1 MQYVYKYLNNRGDVV
16 YVGITN
22 NMARRVKEH
31 KSDKLADIK
40 NPMIYYF
47 PVKHRGDAEMLE
59 TYLIGWY
66 GTKKYYNT
74 AKTRKGD
81 FSFLDVVEDFP
92 WQRYEE
98 DGAIEKIPF
107 VISEVIGTREVIIE
121 KEKIVKKKVY
131 VKNETEQLEL
141 AMFRV
146 RETGKV
152 LDDLLV
158 DTDNTINM
166 LLRLQAS
173 GKDSVDYELVE
184 EGLELFKRRKRII
197 NVQKKLYKYGI
208 VPEIMTPVSH
218 ETYQKRKKRHKQ
230 SVILAEKLSVRIDEH
245 IEKCKKA
252 RGEYVERFSSHLG
265 EGGTDHRRSICL

>member
-107 VISEVIGTREVIIE
+107 VISEVIGTKEVIVE
-121 KEKIVKKKVY
+121 KEKIVKEKVY
-131 VKNETEQLEL
+131 VDKESSANDIINRHNQKCFEYTS
-141 AMFRV
+141 F
-146 RETGKV
+146 
-152 LDDLLV
+152 LDDQISSAEDWIKHLLGLLKSK
-158 DTDNTINM
+158 NSH
-166 LLRLQAS
+166 LLRLTISCDLILFDKRLRALRLQRKYANYALLP
-173 GKDSVDYELVE
+173 KALHLDDNDYNL
-184 EGLELFKRRKRII
+184 GISKFMKAKRIADT
-197 NVQKKLYKYGI
+197 VLERLCSTGR
-208 VPEIMTPVSH
+208 V
-218 ETYQKRKKRHKQ
+218 
-230 SVILAEKLSVRIDEH
+230 EKECIQL
-245 IEKCKKA
+245 
-252 RGEYVERFSSHLG
+252 
-265 EGGTDHRRSICL
+265 